1 MDPCKKIGQGVNVI
15 GEFVTGKI
23 GVVLVAGESPKVV
36 AENGGV
42 KVVGQ
47 EYLPT
52 LPALGKKVLVVR
64 QTWVVVVLGVS
75 VL

>member
-1 MDPCKKIGQGVNVI
+1 MVKG
-15 GEFVTGKI
+15 FVKEKTEM
-23 GVVLVAGESPKVV
+23 VLVAGESPKVV

-52 LPALGKKVLVVR
+52 LLALGKKVLVVG
-64 QTWVVVVLGVS
+64 QIWVVVVLEVS
-75 VL
+75 DSQPEGCRGCL